1 MLSAQAYR
9 SEDAEL
15 VEWLRPHIEA
25 YYQAWRV
32 PDLEPYTVYNA
43 RG

>member
-9 SEDAEL
+9 SEDAVLIER
-15 VEWLRPHIEA
+15 LRPHVEA
-25 YYQAWRV
+25 YYQAWQV
-32 PDLEPYTVYNA
+32 PDLAPYTVYNA